1 MFLLSQI
8 FIGTAGVA
16 LEYQDRFEVA
26 QSADGRY
33 RMLVEAVTDYAIYM
47 LDPTG
52 VISSWNPGA
61 RRFKGYEESEIIGE
75 HFSRF
80 YTDED
85 RASGLPQRALETAA
99 REGKFES
106 EGWRVR
112 KDGSRFWAYVI
123 IDPIRDGSGKLLGYA
138 KVTRDLTERR
148 AAEAELR
155 KSQEQFQLLVQG
167 VTDYAIYLLTPQ
179 GNVSSW
185 NSGAE
190 RIKGYKPEQI
200 IGRHFSTFTRPSWRN
215 ASRSY

>member
-16 LEYQDRFEVA
+16 LEYQDRFEAA

-99 REGKFES
+99 CEGKFES

-123 IDPIRDGSGKLLGYA
+123 IDPIRDRSGKLLGYA

-155 KSQEQFQLLVQG
+155 RSQEQFQLLVQG

-179 GNVSSW
+179 GNVSS
-185 NSGAE
+185 
-190 RIKGYKPEQI
+190 
-200 IGRHFSTFTRPSWRN
+200 
-215 ASRSY
+215 